1 MTMVSRRRRRDGDD
15 PLARAHEQ
23 LTAAVQALVD
33 GDAWQRMLQV
43 AARFPRYSPNN
54 VLLITVQRPDA
65 TAVAG
70 LRTWNSLG
78 RRVRRGEKG
87 IAILA
92 PCTYRADSSAV
103 DAFTDG
109 RADRVEQTAESDH
122 RVLRGFRV
130 AHVFDIMQTE
140 GTPLP
145 DLAPEALT
153 GSAPTDL
160 WRRLVKLVEHD
171 GYRVERGPCGGAY
184 GLTMFTDKVVRV
196 RQDVE
201 PAQATKTLAHEI
213 GHIRADHQTRFTDY
227 HRSAVCRGSAEVE
240 AESIAYIV
248 GSAAGMDTTRYTVP
262 YIAHWANGNKGLL
275 RDTATRVLATARQ
288 ILTDTGTLPTDP
300 ATLAPSRWRSPDSL
314 DLTAT
319 AKLSH
324 GPAR

>member
-1 MTMVSRRRRRDGDD
+1 MARRRQHAESGDS
-15 PLARAHEQ
+15 LARAHDQ

-33 GDAWQRMLQV
+33 GDAWQRMLHV

-65 TAVAG
+65 TTVAG

-78 RRVRRGEKG
+78 RRVRKGEKG

-92 PCTYRADSSAV
+92 PCTYRADSPAV
-103 DAFTDG
+103 DAFTD
-109 RADRVEQTAESDH
+109 RRTDRVEQTAEGDH

-130 AHVFDIMQTE
+130 THVFDITQTE

-160 WRRLVKLVEHD
+160 WRRLLKLVEGD
-171 GYRVERGPCGGAY
+171 GYRVERGPCDGAY

-248 GSAAGMDTTRYTVP
+248 GSAAGMDTARYTVP

-288 ILTDTGTLPTDP
+288 ILTDTGIIATDP

-314 DLTAT
+314 DLSAS